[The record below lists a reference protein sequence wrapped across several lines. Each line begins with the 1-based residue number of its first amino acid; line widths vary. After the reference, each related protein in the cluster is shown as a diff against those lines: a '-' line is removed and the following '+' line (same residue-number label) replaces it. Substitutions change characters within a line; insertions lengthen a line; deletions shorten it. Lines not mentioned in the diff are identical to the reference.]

1 VHDFNPSITPNGVFW
16 IVQIPDN
23 AVQITG
29 DTLTIHLQ
37 NIAVIDQLHFPG
49 GTGNAPATVSFDIT
63 YTKSGMPRR
72 VRPTSSDPLSPFTW
86 AGKMWMATNTG
97 TFSAAYNDGSFAA
110 TGSFSSSGN
119 FGEMGTER
127 NGSFAA
133 ENDDDAVAKLLPL
146 EQGQTG
152 VGVSQLVGNK
162 NPELR
167 SDLPLLKGR
176 VPIKGFPLRTAP

>member
-1 VHDFNPSITPNGVFW
+1 MHDFNPGITPNGVFW
-16 IVQIPDN
+16 IVQIPDD

-37 NIAVIDQLHFPG
+37 NIAVVDQFQFPT
-49 GTGNAPATVSFDIT
+49 GTGKVPATVSFDIT
-63 YTKSGMPRR
+63 YTKTGMPRR
-72 VRPTSSDPLSPFTW
+72 VRPASSDPLSPFTW
-86 AGKMWMATNTG
+86 AGKMSMATNTG

-119 FGEMGTER
+119 FGEIGTER

-146 EQGQTG
+146 EEGQTD
-152 VGVSQLVGNK
+152 VAVSQLVGNK
-162 NPELR
+162 NAELQ